1 MPHQAVSKVLAGY
14 FIPQAPTNGG
24 KPMNR
29 KKLVAVAVVAAA
41 LTSEGESNDE

>member
-1 MPHQAVSKVLAGY
+1 MSHQAVSKVLAGY

-29 KKLVAVAVVAAA
+29 KKLVAVAAAA
-41 LTSEGESNDE
+41 LTSEGGSNDE